1 MVLLVDVGNSN
12 IVFGLSGGNTILKNW
27 RLKTFLDKSSDELYI
42 LIKTLINDSFDD
54 VMISSVVP
62 VVTSALNKMFTKYYQ
77 ITPMILGP
85 GVKTGVMLQA
95 DDPKSVGADMIC
107 DVAGAYRYFEKS
119 IIVDMGTATKYIYQ
133 NKNTFM
139 GVAIAPGVSI
149 SMKALVNNAALL
161 PSIELQTPNHVL
173 GHNTISCMQS
183 GIIYGAASQV
193 DGMITRIKEEIKDD
207 DIKIIATGGLSK
219 IIVPLCKHEIVYN
232 EVLVLDGLLSI
243 YNKNKN

>member
-12 IVFGLSGGNTILKNW
+12 IVFGLSDGNTILKNW

-85 GVKTGVMLQA
+85 GVKT
-95 DDPKSVGADMIC
+95 
-107 DVAGAYRYFEKS
+107 GAYRYFEKS